1 MLAASQT
8 GRSICCW
15 YWVSWPCG
23 VFDHLTRLG
32 VIIRFDPSLV
42 IPPLLFF
49 FRHLI
54 CLNKLRAR
62 LCCLACQESKPF
74 LIKLNIEGKPVT
86 IMPKKAEKELFDEI
100 SKRSIMLID
109 TKQQGV
115 DNMSKQIGYV
125 RVSSVDQD
133 PARQLENVT
142 LDKVFID
149 KQSGAKKDRPN
160 LQACIEYLRD
170 DDVLHVHSI
179 DRLARNLGDLQS
191 IVSDLTERG
200 ITIRFVKENMTFSAS
215 TANDPMQILMFQ
227 MLGAFAQF
235 ERSLIRERQREG
247 IAIAKAAGKHLGRAP
262 KLTGEQ
268 IKILHQ
274 ELAAGTSVASLAE
287 KFGVSRQTIYNLTGK
302 RSK

>member
-1 MLAASQT
+1 
-8 GRSICCW
+8 
-15 YWVSWPCG
+15 
-23 VFDHLTRLG
+23 
-32 VIIRFDPSLV
+32 
-42 IPPLLFF
+42 
-49 FRHLI
+49 
-54 CLNKLRAR
+54 
-62 LCCLACQESKPF
+62 
-74 LIKLNIEGKPVT
+74 
-86 IMPKKAEKELFDEI
+86 
-100 SKRSIMLID
+100 MLID

-115 DNMSKQIGYV
+115 DNMSKQIGYI

-142 LDKVFID
+142 LDKVFTD

-287 KFGVSRQTIYNLTGK
+287 KFGVSRQTIYNLKGK

>member
-1 MLAASQT
+1 
-8 GRSICCW
+8 
-15 YWVSWPCG
+15 
-23 VFDHLTRLG
+23 
-32 VIIRFDPSLV
+32 
-42 IPPLLFF
+42 
-49 FRHLI
+49 
-54 CLNKLRAR
+54 
-62 LCCLACQESKPF
+62 
-74 LIKLNIEGKPVT
+74 
-86 IMPKKAEKELFDEI
+86 
-100 SKRSIMLID
+100 MLID
-109 TKQQGV
+109 TKQQGA